1 MRVSREQASQN
12 RERVLDVAA
21 RLFREKGFDGI
32 GVADLMKTA
41 GLTHGGFYGQF
52 ASKEEL
58 MAQACERGFVRA
70 EQVWE
75 QVAAQAPDAPMATVM
90 RTYLSPQHRDNPG
103 EGCVLAALG
112 ADVARQGPALR
123 HAVTEGMRRMVSQFA
138 ALMPGRSKAVQRERA
153 LVAYASMVGALVL
166 ARAVDD
172 EALSQE
178 IMDAVVATAP
188 IPATKPRA

>member
-32 GVADLMKTA
+32 GVADLMKAA

-75 QVAAQAPDAPMATVM
+75 QVAAQAPDAPMAAVM

-112 ADVARQGPALR
+112 ADIARQGPTLR
-123 HAVTEGMRRMVSQFA
+123 HSITDGTRHMVALFA
-138 ALMPGRSKAVQRERA
+138 ALMPGRSKALQRERA

-188 IPATKPRA
+188 AGKTPT

>member
-1 MRVSREQASQN
+1 M
-12 RERVLDVAA
+12 AA
-21 RLFREKGFDGI
+21 
-32 GVADLMKTA
+32 
-41 GLTHGGFYGQF
+41 
-52 ASKEEL
+52 
-58 MAQACERGFVRA
+58 
-70 EQVWE
+70 
-75 QVAAQAPDAPMATVM
+75 VM

-103 EGCVLAALG
+103 EGCVVAALG
-112 ADVARQGPALR
+112 GDAARQGATLR
-123 HAVTEGMRRMVSQFA
+123 QAITDGARRMVAQFA

-188 IPATKPRA
+188 AAKTPA

>member
-1 MRVSREQASQN
+1 
-12 RERVLDVAA
+12 
-21 RLFREKGFDGI
+21 
-32 GVADLMKTA
+32 MKTA

-58 MAQACERGFVRA
+58 MAQACARGFAHA
-70 EQVWE
+70 EQVWA
-75 QVAAQAPDAPMATVM
+75 QVAAQAPEAPMAAVM

-103 EGCVLAALG
+103 EGCVVAALG
-112 ADVARQGPALR
+112 GDAARQGATLR
-123 HAVTEGMRRMVSQFA
+123 QAITDGARRMVAQFA

-188 IPATKPRA
+188 AAKTPA